1 MLGVEDPYE
10 ARRAKKRKKRSP
22 AGTTSERISDAEIK
36 DVLREIG
43 EPDAGYAK
51 ALDRRVGNRLPALS
65 SLSPITSPLVVD
77 YVKRVGGP
85 IKSMSPSAGA
95 RVVARGYVA
104 HIVVEHDPNIVGAPD
119 VPVLGD
125 LPPLNKRGQPPGDLM
140 MRIVKA
146 SRRHFEG
153 ICALSLDGWDAYVTV
168 SLAHVHDDAELIAG
182 AGGGEDGEGGAGAGA
197 GEGGEGGEPD
207 GPAYLS
213 EEVVDGLMRT
223 GWLLRQVDLAYG
235 QEPEWS

>member
-10 ARRAKKRKKRSP
+10 ARRAKKRKNRAP
-22 AGTTSERISDAEIK
+22 AGTNSERISDSEIK
-36 DVLREIG
+36 EVLREIG
-43 EPDAGYAK
+43 DPDADYAK
-51 ALDRRVGNRLPALS
+51 ALDKRVGDTLPALA
-65 SLSPITSPLVVD
+65 SLSPLTSPLVVD
-77 YVKRVGGP
+77 YVNRVAGP

-104 HIVVEHDPNIVGAPD
+104 HVVAEKDPKVVGAPD

-125 LPPLNKRGQPPGDLM
+125 LPPLDKRGQPPRDLM

-146 SRRHFEG
+146 SRRHFERV
-153 ICALSLDGWDAYVTV
+153 CALTLDGWDAFVMV
-168 SLAHVHDDAELIAG
+168 SLAHVHDDAELLAG
-182 AGGGEDGEGGAGAGA
+182 AGGSDTGEQGGAGGKH
-197 GEGGEGGEPD
+197 GEPD

-213 EEVVDGLMRT
+213 EEVVDGLLRT

-235 QEPEWS
+235 QDPEWS